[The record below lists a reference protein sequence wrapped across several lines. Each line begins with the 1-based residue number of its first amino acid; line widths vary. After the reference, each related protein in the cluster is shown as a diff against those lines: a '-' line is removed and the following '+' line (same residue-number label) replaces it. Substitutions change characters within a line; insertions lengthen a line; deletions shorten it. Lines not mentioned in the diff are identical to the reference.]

1 MATIAGVFGFCYYLL
16 SLLSSLFCDTIKQEI
31 LKRITDVTVPYLP

>member
-16 SLLSSLFCDTIKQEI
+16 SLLSSLFCDTIKQE
-31 LKRITDVTVPYLP
+31 RITDVTGEI